1 MGGSSDDELDYLL
14 AAGLVATGA
23 ETTAGATRVSVAGFL
38 GATELGVDS
47 SSTLGC
53 P

>member
-23 ETTAGATRVSVAGFL
+23 ETTARVSAAGFL